1 MNILDAIPA
10 GGLVALDTVV
20 WIYEFE
26 GNPLFGPVTRPLFE
40 QGFGTG
46 RCRAACSL
54 LVLGEVLVKPLADSR
69 LDIADRYR
77 RILSTTS
84 DLTVWPITRE
94 VIEMTASLRARYRVR
109 MLDAIH
115 VSSAIVH
122 GADCFVT
129 NDEGLRRI
137 SEVLVLILADYLP
150 TAPAPAPAPAPPISP

>member
-1 MNILDAIPA
+1 MNLLDAIPE

-26 GNPLFGPVTRPLFE
+26 GNPLFGPITRPLFE

-69 LDIADRYR
+69 MDVADRYR
-77 RILSTTS
+77 RILSTGP
-84 DLTVWPITRE
+84 DLTVWPITRD
-94 VIEMTASLRARYRVR
+94 VIEMAGSLRARYRVK

-115 VSSAIVH
+115 VSSAVVN
-122 GADCFVT
+122 GADGFVT

-137 SEVLVLILADYLP
+137 AEVRVLILADYLP
-150 TAPAPAPAPAPPISP
+150 PSPAPASPISP